1 MREKTAYSSY
11 DELSEAFVYQ
21 KSSEGHTPNYRMY
34 FEGKTIWSYGNH
46 FVMAKFINSNL
57 VLVNEQNYSVTTA
70 KQKSILLG
78 HLPSSI
84 EVIQVSIPEACTKYR
99 HKQNLEEMLLNAKY
113 LKNKVKTARDSKI
126 NIVNE
131 YNSILNTACR
141 YSKLFKLGYS
151 SNSSKFKHIV
161 LSEEE
166 IKTCEEQQAKT
177 KLRVETR
184 WENERKCW
192 EAINKANKEE
202 LLKDIEEFYSLNTE
216 FEKPDI
222 EVLDN
227 WDLKNKLSQDKRTK
241 EKEESLKAF
250 FNGKLPDY
258 YNPSYQYLKIDLEK
272 LEVKTTM
279 FSRVKLHE
287 AVMMYQKL
295 IDGENLVGLKLD
307 YFTVLS
313 LDENFLTI
321 GCHKIQLVHIHEVF
335 KNYTREKASVS
346 LIALAEELLKLTNKT
361 EEQQTQLD
369 NIIDSKFIAS

>member
-1 MREKTAYSSY
+1 MREKTSFTNY
-11 DELSEAFVYQ
+11 DECVEAFVYQ
-21 KSSEGHTPNYRMY
+21 KSSEGHTPNYRLY

-57 VLVNEQNYSVTTA
+57 VLVNENNYSVTTA

-78 HLPSSI
+78 HLPRFI
-84 EVIQVSIPEACTKYR
+84 EVIQVSNPDARSKFY
-99 HKQNLEEMLLNAKY
+99 HKQNFESLLQDAKY
-113 LKNKVKTARDSKI
+113 LLGSIRTARDNKI
-126 NIVNE
+126 RLVNN

-141 YSKLFKLGYS
+141 YSKLFKLGYG
-151 SNSSKFKHIV
+151 SNSPRFKHIV
-161 LSEEE
+161 LTQAE
-166 IKTCEEQQAKT
+166 IDKCEAYQQAT

-184 WENERKCW
+184 WENERKRW
-192 EAINKANKEE
+192 EAICKAGKEK
-202 LLKDIEEFYSLNTE
+202 LLNEIEEFYSLNPE

-222 EVLDN
+222 EVLDS
-227 WDLKNKLSQDKRTK
+227 WDLRSKLSQDQETKR
-241 EKEESLKAF
+241 KEESLKDF
-250 FNGKLPDY
+250 FDGTLPDY